1 MKTTEDWLSESENFI
16 NLESYENL
24 GDTFIRFDEM
34 SPIEQWRRI
43 DKMLKEEGLKI
54 IDSNLNLNKREMT
67 ELEKQQKLLEEKGRE
82 YQEQRE
88 IVEKLKIEQQLPD
101 IIAKYEGK
109 YFRERNS
116 YGCGSDEPDWYIYY
130 IVREI
135 TSLDFCK
142 AISIQYTS
150 DNRFEIQEERLLPL
164 SLCEHEITKEDFL
177 STIVSFEKHIE
188 DIFNICKP

>member
-67 ELEKQQKLLEEKGRE
+67 ELEKQQQSLEEKGRE

-88 IVEKLKIEQQLPD
+88 ILEKLKIEQQLPD
-101 IIAKYEGK
+101 LIAKY
-109 YFRERNS
+109 
-116 YGCGSDEPDWYIYY
+116 
-130 IVREI
+130 
-135 TSLDFCK
+135 
-142 AISIQYTS
+142 
-150 DNRFEIQEERLLPL
+150 
-164 SLCEHEITKEDFL
+164 
-177 STIVSFEKHIE
+177 
-188 DIFNICKP
+188 